1 MREVLCG
8 LVIVLCVGVLLGV
21 WFYNAAVESTQ
32 NAKTRRA
39 RFLAGHGYTLPGEKE
54 GERVP
59 SAALARKMSR
69 LGLTPGMMK
78 VEVEG

>member
-1 MREVLCG
+1 MMRDVLCG

-54 GERVP
+54 G
-59 SAALARKMSR
+59 K
-69 LGLTPGMMK
+69 
-78 VEVEG
+78 